1 MKILITGA
9 AGLYGVH
16 LTDLLCRQR
25 WVRQVIGVDDFSRKF
40 FTKDPFIK
48 SPSFDRKF
56 KLLKMKY
63 QGLTKWLFWEV
74 CGYRGFNCVKCN
86 SSPLKGKDKGR
97 GRKDKEKA

>member
-63 QGLTKWLFWEV
+63 QGLTNLIE
-74 CGYRGFNCVKCN
+74 
-86 SSPLKGKDKGR
+86 SSSGERHSGKKISKR
-97 GRKDKEKA
+97 GRKLMRTTLYQMALASIKN

>member
-63 QGLTKWLFWEV
+63 QGLT
-74 CGYRGFNCVKCN
+74 VKQIDDYDFDIIVHQN
-86 SSPLKGKDKGR
+86 EISGAD
-97 GRKDKEKA
+97 RKTN